1 MPPKKRRVSSGAY
14 KPPQV
19 VARLEDLSRRVEEL
33 SKRVDL
39 LEGVAHV
46 PQVTPAPKVGMPLQ
60 IFVRDTRGRLLT
72 LLVDSHMSVLRV
84 KEMIASHPG
93 QPAAD
98 QQRLIFAGKQ
108 LDDAKTM
115 VDYDVVR
122 DSTFHLVQR
131 LRGD

>member
-14 KPPQV
+14 EPPHV

-39 LEGVAHV
+39 LEGAAHV
-46 PQVTPAPKVGMPLQ
+46 PKVTPAPKVGRPLQ
-60 IFVRDTRGRLLT
+60 IFVRDTGGRLFT

-84 KEMIASHPG
+84 KEMIASLPG

-115 VDYDVVR
+115 VDYDVVP
-122 DSTFHLVQR
+122 DSTFHLLLR